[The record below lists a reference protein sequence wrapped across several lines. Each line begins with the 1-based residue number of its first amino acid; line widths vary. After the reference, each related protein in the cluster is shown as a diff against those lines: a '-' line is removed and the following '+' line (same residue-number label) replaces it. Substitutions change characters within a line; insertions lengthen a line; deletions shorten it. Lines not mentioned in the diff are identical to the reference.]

1 MIKDI
6 VSKYLLDIFDGVSR
20 LNIKSDCLTGKGFDK
35 NLHIYISN
43 NNDKYLTS
51 P

>member
-1 MIKDI
+1 MIKDKI
-6 VSKYLLDIFDGVSR
+6 LEYLLDIFNGVSG

-43 NNDKYLTS
+43 NNDNIV
-51 P
+51 